1 MRALYFALFTALA
14 VFFTGA
20 GAWAQRAD
28 ECGVNWSPRGSFMTD
43 SDREAA
49 TLMATRHG
57 EVHWRETP
65 GQSRAPTACEDPN
78 DPRCHVEQAD
88 PPGRVL
94 PFGAVGA
101 DALAAM
107 GWDLDVPWAVEVDVD
122 FPATERGGPRAGH
135 ALALLRPPAR

>member
-1 MRALYFALFTALA
+1 MRALYFALCTALA

-20 GAWAQRAD
+20 GAWAQSAD
-28 ECGVNWSPRGSFMTD
+28 ECGVNWSPRGSFVTA

-49 TLMATRHG
+49 AQMATRLG

-88 PPGRVL
+88 PSGRPL
-94 PFGAVGA
+94 PFGAAGA
-101 DALAAM
+101 DVLAAM
-107 GWDLDVPWAVEVDVD
+107 GWDLDVPWAVEVDLV
-122 FPATERGGPRAGH
+122 FPATERGGPRTGH